1 MRKRISIV
9 LITIAIIIFAAFSYY
24 TISQESYK
32 KTDSIMTDKNGKVVE
47 PISGDND
54 NIGH

>member
-1 MRKRISIV
+1 MKKRISIV
-9 LITIAIIIFAAFSYY
+9 LVAIIIGSFALIFNS
-24 TISQESYK
+24 EK
-32 KTDSIMTDKNGKVVE
+32 PVNKTDSIITDKNGQVIE